1 MLSHKG
7 AGGLGFSS
15 DFGASLPSAGPEIGG
30 PFADGGSWEDYDYGS
45 ADGGNFHGRGY
56 SAAGE
61 KRPGT
66 TAQSHNRPGT
76 TAQSERTSH
85 KSRDL
90 VILPP

>member
-76 TAQSERTSH
+76 TAQSERTNGTNGEEEEEE
-85 KSRDL
+85 
-90 VILPP
+90 